1 MGIPPFTLSATT
13 TTTTTTTTT
22 SQHITSCGD
31 GDHHHPHP
39 PHHKK
44 DDNSNPLQPPSRSEK
59 DPGGS
64 STTTTLV
71 ESLDA
76 TREEPIRTHPTTT
89 HGAWNDTNHSMDPVM
104 GNESTTST
112 TGDKTPT
119 TLPLPVLPHH
129 HPPPRRGR
137 QRSGRPYHAR
147 RRRMSQLQGN
157 LMRQQTHRDPFQYVF
172 WFGLVR
178 TFFYYCILS
187 HGLFVTLSGGC
198 CCGFLL

>member
-1 MGIPPFTLSATT
+1 MVEPCSPLSATT
-13 TTTTTTTTT
+13 TTTKTT
-22 SQHITSCGD
+22 SRFGD

-39 PHHKK
+39 PHYKK

-64 STTTTLV
+64 STTTTL

-76 TREEPIRTHPTTT
+76 TREEPIRTHQTTT

-112 TGDKTPT
+112 TADKTPT
-119 TLPLPVLPHH
+119 TMPLPVLPHH

-137 QRSGRPYHAR
+137 RRPGRPYHSR
-147 RRRMSQLQGN
+147 RCRMSQLQGN

-172 WFGLVR
+172 WFD
-178 TFFYYCILS
+178 
-187 HGLFVTLSGGC
+187 
-198 CCGFLL
+198 